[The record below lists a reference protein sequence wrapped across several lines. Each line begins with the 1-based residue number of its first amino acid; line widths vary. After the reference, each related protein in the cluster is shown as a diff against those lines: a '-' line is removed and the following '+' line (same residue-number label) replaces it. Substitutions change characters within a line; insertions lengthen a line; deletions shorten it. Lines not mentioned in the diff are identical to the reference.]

1 MRGRSEKGPRVHDH
15 SRLTVA
21 ALAFAGLAFVTGCG
35 QKYQKVEDSYAQ
47 PINCS
52 TARADIQWLQSNKVD
67 KTTEAVEGAKF
78 ALPTTILMGAITGTG
93 GAQYE
98 VGTGE
103 FNRKIDERIAD
114 IREQCKVN

>member
-1 MRGRSEKGPRVHDH
+1 MRQGA
-15 SRLTVA
+15 RLAVIACGVA
-21 ALAFAGLAFVTGCG
+21 ALFLAAGCA
-35 QKYQKVEDSYAQ
+35 QKYQKVEDSFAK

-78 ALPTTILMGAITGTG
+78 ALPTTIIVGAITGTA

-103 FNRKIDERIAD
+103 YNRKIDERIAD
-114 IREQCKVN
+114 IKETCKLQ

>member
-1 MRGRSEKGPRVHDH
+1 MRHGT
-15 SRLTVA
+15 RLTVIACGIA
-21 ALAFAGLAFVTGCG
+21 AVFLGAGCG
-35 QKYQKVEDSYAQ
+35 QKYKKVEDSFAQ

-67 KTTEAVEGAKF
+67 KATEAVEGAKF
-78 ALPTTILMGAITGTG
+78 AMPTTIIVGAITGTG

-103 FNRKIDERIAD
+103 YNRKIDERIAD
-114 IREQCKVN
+114 IKETCKLQ